1 MKKKTQTFY
10 DLASQ
15 DQQYRLTV
23 GSSAPKNIENYDK
36 VQRLLKFAL
45 RPYQVEAL
53 SAFQL
58 FWKDGF
64 DSRSL
69 KQKTLQ
75 QGKDDDNKIVEWH
88 KVGFEMATGSGKTLL
103 MGATI
108 LDLWHRGYKDF
119 LILTPNTILFDKIIE
134 NF

>member
-75 QGKDDDNKIVEWH
+75 QGKDDDNKVVDISQ
-88 KVGFEMATGSGKTLL
+88 GFAATPEILIRPKSAVNYVLEVNPNSGIKIGDTVTL
-103 MGATI
+103 
-108 LDLWHRGYKDF
+108 K
-119 LILTPNTILFDKIIE
+119 
-134 NF
+134 